1 LFPKNQRPSF
11 REGSDSNREDSDCAR
26 VARYAFVKGRK
37 MMQGWGDLR
46 VAESI
51 SLEAAKDNKEM
62 PTQDA

>member
-1 LFPKNQRPSF
+1 
-11 REGSDSNREDSDCAR
+11 
-26 VARYAFVKGRK
+26 